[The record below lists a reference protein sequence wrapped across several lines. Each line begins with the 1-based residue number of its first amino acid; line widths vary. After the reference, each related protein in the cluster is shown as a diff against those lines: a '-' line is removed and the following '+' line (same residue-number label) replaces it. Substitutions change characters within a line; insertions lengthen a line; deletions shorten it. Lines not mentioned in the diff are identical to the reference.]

1 MKIAYWIIF
10 AVTLALLCLA
20 FSIWF
25 SLVFGPDQGLGGVG
39 SAIAIMILL
48 VLDTVLAMINFFVGK
63 KIHLRGGSVNY
74 KHLALGV
81 IIFLAA
87 SPFIEAL
94 FRRFL

>member
-1 MKIAYWIIF
+1 MKIVYWIIF
-10 AVTLALLCLA
+10 GVAVAIFCLA

-48 VLDTVLAMINFFVGK
+48 VFDTVLAIINFFVGK

-74 KHLALGV
+74 KHLAVGV
-81 IIFLAA
+81 IIFLAIL
-87 SPFIEAL
+87 PVVEAL
-94 FRRFL
+94 FRKFF